1 MIEGARRT
9 VEQDRP
15 WAVLLR
21 SAMVPVMAVGLA
33 ATVIA
38 AFVSPAHAVGAA
50 VGTVLAAVAFAAGP
64 LILAMARNWAPPAVM
79 AAALGGYLTLI
90 GVLAVIYLVLL
101 PADWMAHV
109 ATGWTLLA
117 CASASI
123 AGQIR
128 AMSRLRV
135 LAFGS
140 PVPPSGDTTTGHQMP
155 ERAGE
160 TSDDPSGRRPIGGA

>member
-1 MIEGARRT
+1 MPSTITQQTTATLQHHLTAIAQGDVDAILSDYTAES
-9 VEQDRP
+9 
-15 WAVLLR
+15 VLF
-21 SAMVPVMAVGLA
+21 LA
-33 ATVIA
+33 DNTLHGPEPIRNFFAT
-38 AFVSPAHAVGAA
+38 
-50 VGTVLAAVAFAAGP
+50 
-64 LILAMARNWAPPAVM
+64 ILAS
-79 AAALGGYLTLI
+79 
-90 GVLAVIYLVLL
+90 L